1 MATAPVSTRSPSS
14 PGHSGRIDA
23 LIVDRQA
30 LAREGL
36 RAMLRGSRVQ
46 LTADT
51 EDAEDA
57 LRITRRQP
65 PDIVLM
71 DTRST
76 GALGFNS
83 IELIREAS
91 PGTAVLMLSG
101 RRSADE
107 VRQCLRAGAAGY
119 LAKDFTPDTLLRA
132 VEAVM
137 AGGTVIDPQALT
149 EFVQTLSA
157 PEVGSTAAERARISR
172 LTTRDRAM
180 LRALARGRSNR
191 EIAAMLNFTVG
202 TVKNRVA
209 EIYRKLDV
217 ADRVEAVYFATRCG
231 IVK

>member
-1 MATAPVSTRSPSS
+1 
-14 PGHSGRIDA
+14 
-23 LIVDRQA
+23 
-30 LAREGL
+30 
-36 RAMLRGSRVQ
+36 MLRGSRVQ

-51 EDAEDA
+51 EDAEAA
-57 LRITRRQP
+57 LRLTRRQP
-65 PDIVLM
+65 PDIVFM

-83 IELIREAS
+83 VELIREAS
-91 PGTAVLMLSG
+91 PRTAVLMLSG
-101 RRSADE
+101 RCSADE

-119 LAKDFTPDTLLRA
+119 LAKDLTPDTLIRA

-137 AGGTVIDPQALT
+137 AGGTVIDPRALT
-149 EFVQTLSA
+149 EFVETLSA
-157 PEVGSTAAERARISR
+157 PEVGPTATERVRISR
-172 LTTRDRAM
+172 LTPRDRVM

-209 EIYRKLDV
+209 EIYRKLGV